1 MEVEEVNDELVIRT
15 DKRTFKIW
23 NPNVDNI
30 LKGGSNMDCNKKIAD
45 YLKEH
50 GISQKFICDK
60 TGLEPEKVS
69 NIMNGKRKITGDEL
83 IAICNVLGITL
94 DYFKD

>member
-30 LKGGSNMDCNKKIAD
+30 LKGGNNMDCNKKIAD
-45 YLKEH
+45 YLKDH
-50 GISQKFICDK
+50 GISQRFICDK

-83 IAICNVLGITL
+83 IAICNALGITL